1 MIFICKNA
9 LFDDAAVA
17 CALGK
22 TPVGL
27 ASFSG
32 FLSNSDIT

>member
-1 MIFICKNA
+1 MISICKNA
-9 LFDDAAVA
+9 LFDVAAVA
-17 CALGK
+17 CALGE
-22 TPVGL
+22 TTVGL